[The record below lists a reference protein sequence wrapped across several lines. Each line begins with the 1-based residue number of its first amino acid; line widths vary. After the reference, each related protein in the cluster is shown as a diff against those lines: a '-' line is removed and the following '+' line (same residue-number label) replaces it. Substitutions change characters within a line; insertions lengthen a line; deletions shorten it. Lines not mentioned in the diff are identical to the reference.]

1 MSNFSLGNRESH
13 YNPDEPRDWHGRWT
27 GGGPSGENTPLGD
40 LGAVGRASILLGHAR
55 AGAKQRGAFR
65 AFKLPSQ
72 AEAERFARLLA
83 AWNAASGLDDARF
96 AEWFTRGLDIGPVT
110 LGRLRKAAA
119 GAAQARTFGQV
130 IEASHPLA
138 AAIQEIGGDRWPEML
153 ERLEDQAERVGPG
166 GGTGHFS
173 GLAAGDRPDHGSE
186 LWSRPRASG
195 MRRF

>member
-1 MSNFSLGNRESH
+1 MPVPGH
-13 YNPDEPRDWHGRWT
+13 RDNGISRR
-27 GGGPSGENTPLGD
+27 GG
-40 LGAVGRASILLGHAR
+40 
-55 AGAKQRGAFR
+55 
-65 AFKLPSQ
+65 
-72 AEAERFARLLA
+72 LLA
-83 AWNAASGLDDARF
+83 AWNAASGLDD
-96 AEWFTRGLDIGPVT
+96 
-110 LGRLRKAAA
+110 GRLRKAAA
-119 GAAQARTFGQV
+119 GAAQARTFGQM

-153 ERLEDQAERVGPG
+153 GRLEDQAERVGPG